1 MDGSPA
7 GILGTGSRQE
17 ELAVTDNQR
26 LTYAAFTDYLKGEDA
41 QHRLLASGYRP
52 TDLSIPLDSAGSPFA
67 SNASVDWRQPQTT
80 LQMPSPSV
88 VDVVLDAWRYTK
100 RPTNVYLVV
109 DTSGSMD
116 GSKIERTREAL
127 AAFVEQVQG
136 DRDRVG
142 IVEFASGVKS
152 FTPLRILDDQ
162 NRRDT
167 LAVIGRMEAT
177 GGTALVD
184 AVHAAAVDLQAQAD
198 GESINA
204 LVVMT
209 DGLDN
214 ESSRSLDDL
223 EQVLANRGG
232 NRVVLFTIAF
242 GDDADEWL
250 LSEMADAGNGQFRRA
265 DETDIEELY
274 RIVSTYF

>member
-1 MDGSPA
+1 M
-7 GILGTGSRQE
+7 
-17 ELAVTDNQR
+17 
-26 LTYAAFTDYLKGEDA
+26 K
-41 QHRLLASGYRP
+41 
-52 TDLSIPLDSAGSPFA
+52 
-67 SNASVDWRQPQTT
+67 
-80 LQMPSPSV
+80 
-88 VDVVLDAWRYTK
+88 
-100 RPTNVYLVV
+100 
-109 DTSGSMD
+109 
-116 GSKIERTREAL
+116 
-127 AAFVEQVQG
+127 QVQG

-142 IVEFASGVKS
+142 IVEFANEVKS

-167 LAVIGRMEAT
+167 LAIIDRMDAS

-184 AVHAAAVDLQAQAD
+184 AVYAAAVDLQSQAD

-223 EQVLANRGG
+223 QQVLANRGG
-232 NRVVLFTIAF
+232 NRVVLFTIGF

-250 LSEMADAGNGQFRRA
+250 LSEMADIGDGQFRRA